1 MMKKILIGFFV
12 FSIYGNSQNL
22 IVNNSKELIIASQ
35 IASPGDVIVL
45 NDGIYQGKII
55 FDQMSGK
62 KKSPITV
69 KAAEIGKAEIHDKIE
84 IKGEYIN
91 IEGLSFVENGNLEIL
106 GKSIKV
112 SQCIWDDSKSK
123 KWLRILEGSS
133 LIEIGYNTFQN
144 KSYNSQYEKGC
155 QLLQIVVLNQNERHH
170 IHHNFFYNITEGS
183 GNGFE
188 TLQLITYQ
196 NPFDPPPGHS
206 NSIIEHNLFERA
218 NGEAEIISI
227 KSNGNIIRRNVF
239 KDCKGSLVLRHGDN
253 NKVYGN
259 FFSGTNEAK
268 SGGIRIQGSGQLISN
283 NYFQNLGSFGLGMV
297 DCTPDDLY
305 VRVSEAEV
313 LFNTFV
319 NCNNTF
325 EIGINHSKHPNGT
338 PPINC
343 LIEGNIIYFDK
354 SAQKQALIK
363 FVKEDLP
370 IDWRWIN
377 NISFGGLNYQVN
389 GIRNVSPNFIFQN
402 QWLLPTQNT
411 PFTKNITTK
420 NKSLIEKDLFGFRR
434 NKKITLGAIQFFDSL
449 QIRMIGNQNVGAY
462 NLK

>member
-1 MMKKILIGFFV
+1 MKKILIGILV
-12 FSIYGNSQNL
+12 FSFNGNSQNL
-22 IVNNSKELIIASQ
+22 IVNNTRELIIACQ
-35 IASPGDVIVL
+35 KALPGDVIVL
-45 NDGIYQGKII
+45 NDGIYQGELII
-55 FDQMSGK
+55 DQMSGK
-62 KKSPITV
+62 KKFPITIR
-69 KAAEIGKAEIHDKIE
+69 AAVIGKAQIHDKIKL
-84 IKGEYIN
+84 KGEYIN
-91 IEGLSFVENGNLEIL
+91 IEGLAFVENGSLEIL

-133 LIEIGYNTFQN
+133 LIEIGYNTFKN
-144 KSYNSQYEKGC
+144 KSNNTQHEKGC

-170 IHHNFFYNITEGS
+170 IHHNLFSDIAEGG

-188 TLQLITYQ
+188 TFQLITYQ
-196 NPFDPPPGHS
+196 NPFDPPPGDS
-206 NSIIEHNLFERA
+206 NSVVEYNLFERA

-227 KSNGNIIRRNVF
+227 KSNGNIIRRNIF

-253 NKVYGN
+253 NKVFGN

-283 NYFQNLGSFGLGMV
+283 NYFQNLGSFGLGMM
-297 DCTPDDLY
+297 DGTPDNLY
-305 VRVSEAEV
+305 VRVSGAEI

-343 LIEGNIIYFDK
+343 LIEGNVIYFDK
-354 SAQKQALIK
+354 SVKKQALIK
-363 FVKEDLP
+363 FVQDDLP

-377 NISFGGLNYQVN
+377 NICFGGLNNEVD
-389 GIRNVSPNFIFQN
+389 GIGNESPNFIKYKN
-402 QWLLPTQNT
+402 EWMLPTQNT
-411 PFTKNITTK
+411 PYTKNITTK
-420 NKSLIEKDLFGFRR
+420 NKSLIEEDLFGFGR
-434 NKKITLGAIQFFDSL
+434 NKKITLGAIQFSDSL
-449 QIRMIGNQNVGAY
+449 QIKMIDNEDVGVY
-462 NLK
+462 RLR